1 MVAITCFSVAQLF
14 TTSMATP
21 FGGAARPLSLEKPR
35 SVLTLV
41 LLRLHLRHSFEVHKM
56 NNQINL
62 VGHVGQNPHSVSF
75 SDTGNKVVKFS
86 IAVKMYSSNS
96 DEPKTLWFDVD
107 AWNGLGDRVLDLV
120 TKGRELVLS
129 GRLDIS
135 TYTKEINGEK
145 VQFTKPVVKLSSFHL
160 CGPRPIASEDSK
172 DESPV
177 KTNPK
182 KKKLALA
189 KS

>member
-1 MVAITCFSVAQLF
+1 
-14 TTSMATP
+14 
-21 FGGAARPLSLEKPR
+21 
-35 SVLTLV
+35 
-41 LLRLHLRHSFEVHKM
+41 M

-86 IAVKMYSSNS
+86 IAVKMYSSKS
-96 DEPKTLWFDVD
+96 DEQKTLWFDVD
-107 AWNGLGDRVLDLV
+107 AWNGLGDRVLELV

-135 TYTKEINGEK
+135 SYTKDINGEK
-145 VQFTKPVVKLSSFHL
+145 VQFTKPVVKLASFHL
-160 CGPRPIASEDSK
+160 CGPRPKASDSQDK
-172 DESPV
+172 EPATSSS
-177 KTNPK
+177 K